1 MLSLATVLAAGLATP
16 QSNPS
21 LCSVTDARLQVASSV
36 VKKGQVP
43 QFSLLLRNTSERR
56 LRFVDP
62 RSGGRRDLVH
72 ALYRLVVEDKKGKEP
87 NVSQAIS
94 DPGPVRSSDYGYL
107 EPAASVEIQITT
119 PLSLD
124 ELRKGMYKAY
134 VILWPDPSQE
144 GPPCRSTTVDF
155 RVQ

>member
-1 MLSLATVLAAGLATP
+1 MLSLAAVLAAGLATS

-21 LCSVTDARLQVASSV
+21 PCSVVDARLQVAPAA

-43 QFSLLLRNTSERR
+43 QFILVLRNTSEKP
-56 LRFVDP
+56 LRYVDT

-107 EPAASVEIQITT
+107 EPAATVEIQITT
-119 PLSLD
+119 PMSLD

-134 VILWPDPSQE
+134 VILWPDPSQD